1 MNLKTTDNIHE
12 NTRVTCIYVKG
23 NVVNILIDN
32 L

>member
-1 MNLKTTDNIHE
+1 MNLKTTYNICK
-12 NTRVTCIYVKG
+12 NTRVTCICVEG